1 MKHFI
6 CVASSSSSSWLTARH
21 SLCGRRAR
29 SAHVLSDHK
38 RRSNDSNACV
48 FASKNE
54 GDRVDWDG
62 AWKRFQKPKQTSSS
76 PSPSRRPSSPL
87 EAIRKEEDRVLGAWS
102 STRFTQLGLASV
114 LLLLFM
120 ILVVAGAPPTSRC
133 TLPWC

>member
-6 CVASSSSSSWLTARH
+6 CIASSYSRSLLTPK
-21 SLCGRRAR
+21 
-29 SAHVLSDHK
+29 HVLSNRRPESVHVFISH
-38 RRSNDSNACV
+38 RRSNFSNKRV

-76 PSPSRRPSSPL
+76 SPRSRGVRSPL
-87 EAIRKEEDRVLGAWS
+87 DAIRKEEDRVLGAWS

-120 ILVVAGAPPTSRC
+120 ILVVAGAPPTGRC